1 VKHSVAKILTMHVGG
16 LPFIALDNG
25 IAKGDTTHLAEDVAA
40 IAALQRKIGKAFRF
54 KEAA

>member
-1 VKHSVAKILTMHVGG
+1 VGS
-16 LPFIALDNG
+16 LPFISLDNG